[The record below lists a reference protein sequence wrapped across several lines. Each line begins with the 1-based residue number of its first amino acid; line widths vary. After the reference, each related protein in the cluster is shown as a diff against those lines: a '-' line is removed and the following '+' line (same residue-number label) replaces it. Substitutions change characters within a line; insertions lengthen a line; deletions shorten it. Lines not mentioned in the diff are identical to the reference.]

1 MVTSRLIQC
10 QCKTHIAS
18 YSFKCISK
26 WHPYSS
32 SDNHRNSTSN
42 KAPCYILNIIYL
54 LYITLWYNQP
64 LLMLFVVWSRW
75 LRVDAC
81 LIAFQVFFLENTY
94 ALNVN
99 SSKTDWSN
107 ITLFQLPHVLWRE
120 QSLCFFDRLHKSI
133 SEFQSRNI
141 NKFDWIVNRQY

>member
-1 MVTSRLIQC
+1 
-10 QCKTHIAS
+10 
-18 YSFKCISK
+18 
-26 WHPYSS
+26 
-32 SDNHRNSTSN
+32 
-42 KAPCYILNIIYL
+42 
-54 LYITLWYNQP
+54 
-64 LLMLFVVWSRW
+64 MLFVVWSRW

-81 LIAFQVFFLENTY
+81 LIAFQVFFVENTY